1 MGKMDLLW
9 AIRVSLMSETTIDKM
24 DKSGLL
30 IADRWG
36 LIMEQVART
45 ADGDG
50 PYFHQS
56 VCKGNNFL
64 YLLGVTEHLKACIN
78 AM

>member
-9 AIRVSLMSETTIDKM
+9 AVRVSLMRETTIDKM
-24 DKSGLL
+24 DKLGLL
-30 IADRWG
+30 FADSWG

-45 ADGDG
+45 VDGDG

-56 VCKGNNFL
+56 VCKGNNL
-64 YLLGVTEHLKACIN
+64 LHLLGVTEHLKACLN